1 MHIEKILLRD
11 VGPFDDVTIEF
22 PKGTD
27 PQLADVYLLTG
38 PNGTGKSTILYAL
51 AAVIGGGAMRGATT
65 LGRDLLRARMRSR
78 NALVAFRTDDA
89 LTYAAEFPEY
99 PKDLRLSERDPFD
112 GPGISSCSMRWTFT
126 CILLGS
132 ARYFRWRRKC
142 SRMYRLSR
150 RRIRPSSSLRW
161 TMRAS

>member
-51 AAVIGGGAMRGATT
+51 AAVIGGKPAIAGYDVE
-65 LGRDLLRARMRSR
+65 LGRSLLTTRMRSQ
-78 NALVAFRTDDA
+78 NAVVAFRTDDGQT
-89 LTYAAEFPEY
+89 LAASHPERP
-99 PKDLRLSERDPFD
+99 PKILIIWHSATRSIILSSVSHGTVRHS
-112 GPGISSCSMRWTFT
+112 IT
-126 CILLGS
+126 
-132 ARYFRWRRKC
+132 
-142 SRMYRLSR
+142 
-150 RRIRPSSSLRW
+150 
-161 TMRAS
+161 

>member
-51 AAVIGGGAMRGATT
+51 ASLIAADRVSAAKSAACLIHLVVLRCKVLPVGRSSAGRTLPWRLPPSSRVI
-65 LGRDLLRARMRSR
+65 
-78 NALVAFRTDDA
+78 
-89 LTYAAEFPEY
+89 
-99 PKDLRLSERDPFD
+99 
-112 GPGISSCSMRWTFT
+112 RWTP
-126 CILLGS
+126 LLS
-132 ARYFRWRRKC
+132 
-142 SRMYRLSR
+142 
-150 RRIRPSSSLRW
+150 
-161 TMRAS
+161 